1 MSDSISDSS
10 DMDVSGVM
18 VEWDVATAAS
28 IAHSGTLIGGRWVLS
43 IADTDLLDEV
53 GTAAVWV
60 VSEDGGRARADFR
73 CSWVLRP
80 LPLGELR
87 LRSSGASADPALVLH
102 RLPAGPD
109 HLPQPPGRPPLA
121 VAVARPERGAPLL
134 LEATPFAHPLLLNAW
149 ARGNVAAVAGP
160 LFLADAAAAPGC
172 QGAPVFLCRE
182 GERRQ
187 LLGLVLAPTAYWRGQ
202 PFHCAVALALAGIR
216 LEADALLPFHFV
228 VSPHRGPVALPRT
241 VEGVVR
247 VASGGGWGAG
257 VHLGGG
263 LVLTCSHVV
272 SKVLPAPLTLT
283 HPLS

>member
-10 DMDVSGVM
+10 EMDVSGVM
-18 VEWDVATAAS
+18 VEWDVATAAT

-43 IADTDLLDEV
+43 IADTELLDEV

-87 LRSSGASADPALVLH
+87 LRSSGAPADPALVLH
-102 RLPAGPD
+102 RLPAGPE
-109 HLPQPPGRPPLA
+109 PGGRPPLA

-272 SKVLPAPLTLT
+272 SKVLPALLTLT